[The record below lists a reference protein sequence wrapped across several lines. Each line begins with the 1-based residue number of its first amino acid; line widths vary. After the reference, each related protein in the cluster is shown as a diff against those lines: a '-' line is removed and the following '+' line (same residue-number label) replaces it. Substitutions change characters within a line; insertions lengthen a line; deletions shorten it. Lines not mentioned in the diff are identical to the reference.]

1 MPNRAQTQN
10 LLDQWESGSCGN
22 PTERLSETLA
32 GISSNPSIRN
42 DLAVLLRQV
51 LRTEDERRKRE
62 ANTQGDMQS
71 SQLTLPD
78 GLFPGDFPWTQF
90 GLSPKQAPRSS
101 RTRITARPWTPTWL
115 DETWEQGAL
124 DQDTS
129 SLRPCRE
136 AEEVPVDPF
145 VKSVDPG
152 IPTYRN
158 EGQRAAVRSAM
169 LLEPGGTLVVN
180 LPTGSGKTLA
190 MLIPALHYQSGTS
203 VIVVPTVALAMDQA
217 RRLENLP
224 GNHPPAA
231 YHGGLTD
238 IQKKEFVGR
247 IRDGSQRV
255 LFTSP
260 ESLVTRLARPLS
272 EAARGGRLNLLAIDE
287 AHVVLSWGDAFRPHF
302 HALAGLRTH
311 LLREA
316 EQGGHPQP
324 RTILASAT
332 ITEDVL
338 LLLKALFGK
347 PGRFLSVAAPLA
359 RPEPSFW
366 NAQVLT
372 DDDRITHLVE
382 AVSHLPRPA
391 IIYTTLKEAQ
401 RPGTLTPGHVR
412 SRLKDCGFN
421 RMAVVDGSTSTTRR
435 EDVLRDLR
443 DTDASPAK
451 LDLVIATSAFG
462 LGIDIPDVRSVIHAC
477 IPESL
482 DRFYQEVGR
491 GGRDGL
497 ASISLTL
504 ATKEDTKVADS
515 MAHPRY
521 LTAAYARGRWEAMW
535 GARRSLGGDLHQLP
549 ITAIPEW
556 LEKDSEY
563 NQKWNLFAL
572 VLMARAGA
580 VTWDFHLHDRE
591 EGVTTSQQDRGW
603 VTVRVG
609 GGFATD
615 EFWDDVLEP
624 ERRRLT
630 GNSGESLKQLKR
642 ALKGESCTGKLIAD
656 NYALVNGIPQCHQ
669 ATCVSSCGG
678 CPFCRTNGITPFTG
692 LSPIPSAITESESN
706 TSALDAYAFNGEYG
720 RRIIVGLDRR
730 PDQLRPRKL
739 GQAVRFLAEK
749 GNCRLIITP
758 SSLREDL
765 LGALGNPDLTAPHM
779 VDELESFDPTTSP
792 GTPTLILLDSERDP
806 SEWLKG
812 SWRSPLFVLIGW
824 KEMPVGDL
832 VLQDSNGFH
841 NLSAIETFV

>member
-1 MPNRAQTQN
+1 
-10 LLDQWESGSCGN
+10 
-22 PTERLSETLA
+22 
-32 GISSNPSIRN
+32 
-42 DLAVLLRQV
+42 
-51 LRTEDERRKRE
+51 
-62 ANTQGDMQS
+62 
-71 SQLTLPD
+71 
-78 GLFPGDFPWTQF
+78 
-90 GLSPKQAPRSS
+90 
-101 RTRITARPWTPTWL
+101 
-115 DETWEQGAL
+115 
-124 DQDTS
+124 
-129 SLRPCRE
+129 
-136 AEEVPVDPF
+136 
-145 VKSVDPG
+145 
-152 IPTYRN
+152 
-158 EGQRAAVRSAM
+158 M

-190 MLIPALHYQSGTS
+190 MLIPALHHQSGTS

-231 YHGGLTD
+231 YHGGLTPA
-238 IQKKEFVGR
+238 KKNEFVAR

-260 ESLVTRLARPLS
+260 EALVTRLARPLS
-272 EAARGGRLNLLAIDE
+272 EAARGGRLNLLAVDE

-302 HALAGLRTH
+302 HAIAGLRTH

-347 PGRFLSVAAPLA
+347 PGRFLSVAAPLV

-366 NAQVLT
+366 NSQNLT
-372 DDDRITHLVE
+372 GDDRITHLVE

-391 IIYTTLKEAQ
+391 IIYTTLKDAQ
-401 RPGTLTPGHVR
+401 RPGTLTPEHVH
-412 SRLKDCGFN
+412 SRLKDCGFS
-421 RMAVVDGSTSTTRR
+421 RMAIVDGSTSTARR

-443 DTDASPAK
+443 DTGASPAK

-504 ATKEDTKVADS
+504 ATKEDTKVADG
-515 MAHPRY
+515 MANPRY
-521 LTAAYARGRWEAMW
+521 LTADYARGRWEAMW
-535 GARRSLGGDLHQLP
+535 GASESLGGGLYRLP

-556 LEKDSEY
+556 LERDSEY

-580 VTWDFHLHDRE
+580 LTWDFHLRDRE
-591 EGVTTSQQDRGW
+591 EGVTTSQEDRGW

-642 ALKGESCTGKLIAD
+642 ALNGDSCTGQLIAE
-656 NYALVNGIPQCHQ
+656 NYALVNPKGHE

-678 CPFCRTNGITPFTG
+678 CPTCRTNGISPFTG

-706 TSALDAYAFNGEYG
+706 TSALDPYAYPGDYG
-720 RRIIVGLDRR
+720 RRIVVGLDGPFDNMRK
-730 PDQLRPRKL
+730 RKL
-739 GQAVRFLAEK
+739 GRVVRFLAER
-749 GNCRLIITP
+749 GNCKLIVAP
-758 SSLREDL
+758 SSLREGL
-765 LGALGNPDLTAPHM
+765 LDALGNPEVGAPHM
-779 VDELESFDPTTSP
+779 LDELESFDPTTAP

-812 SWRSPLFVLIGW
+812 SWRSPLFVLAGL
-824 KEMPVGDL
+824 KTMPVGNGE
-832 VLQDSNGFH
+832 LQDSEGFH
-841 NLSAIETFV
+841 NLSDIESYA